1 MTRLSRRIALFL
13 FCCSLVAV
21 AEEPSVSRTPS
32 LPAVTRGETV
42 TVQGNNI
49 PAQGAK
55 VFLRTGAEREGDK
68 GVQLDA
74 SVAADGKALTF
85 KVPKEHFDT
94 GRYLV
99 FVAFDSKEL
108 AVPGELRVSSDQAA
122 KVRVDSISP
131 STDYQNDA
139 DNAYDFEIS
148 GENLGSTPG
157 DNILEIVG
165 SGPQP
170 VGNAEECQR
179 YAATHKY
186 EKICLSYD
194 PGMATRKLKVKGFHP
209 AHYQGPVDFRVRVG
223 DNISEVKRVNF
234 SSITEG
240 NLRLLATA
248 VSVILAIIVLATV
261 WKGVSMCRV
270 GEPYSFLDSFF
281 LDKESMSYSLSK
293 FQLIAWTAV
302 AVFAYVYVFFC
313 RTLIQWDFSF
323 PTIPSGWPTLL
334 GLSAGT
340 TVAAVGITSTR
351 GSKGAGAI
359 KPSFADFISAGGL
372 VTSERFQF
380 FVWTLLGC
388 FSFLMLILAADPSSL
403 KDLPD
408 VPQGFLFLTG
418 ISAAGYL
425 GGKAVRSP
433 GPVISQ
439 LLVESAKSPGNDAT
453 GNPLPVPM
461 VIILKGQNLSTN
473 AQVKI
478 DGDNLRDGQ
487 YKVEAL
493 DAQDQAADSTFK
505 AAVKL
510 TLNDAARY
518 LEGQHALTYINS
530 KDGQMA
536 TEQFPL
542 DPLTITSIGAVTE
555 GDVTITVNGA
565 NFEEVPAVEWRNP
578 PDDPPKTPVTVVK
591 KSDKELT
598 VTVSSAIQ
606 GEGKLTLIS
615 AIGLRASTTV
625 RIGKK
630 AG

>member
-1 MTRLSRRIALFL
+1 MTRLSRRIALL
-13 FCCSLVAV
+13 VFCVSLVAV
-21 AEEPSVSRTPS
+21 AQEPSVSSTPN
-32 LPAVTRGETV
+32 LPAVTRGDTV
-42 TVQGNNI
+42 TVQGNNF
-49 PAQGAK
+49 PAQGVK

-68 GVQLDA
+68 GLQLDA
-74 SVAADGKALTF
+74 TVTADSKAVTF

-99 FVAFDSKEL
+99 FVAIGSKEL
-108 AVPGELRVSSDQAA
+108 AVPGELRVLSDQAA

-148 GENLGSTPG
+148 GEDLGAAPG

-170 VGNAEECQR
+170 VGSAEECQR
-179 YAATHKY
+179 YAATHNY

-194 PGMATRKLKVKGFHP
+194 PGMETRKLKVKGFHP

-223 DNISEVKRVNF
+223 NNVSDVKRVNF

-433 GPVISQ
+433 GPVIAQ
-439 LLVESAKSPGNDAT
+439 LLVESAESPGNDAT

-461 VIILKGQNLSTN
+461 IIILKGQNLSTN
-473 AQVKI
+473 AQIKI

-493 DAQDQAADSTFK
+493 DSQDQAADSTFK

-510 TLNDAARY
+510 TLNDAAKY

-542 DPLTITSIGAVTE
+542 DPLTITSVSALTE

-565 NFEEVPAVEWRNP
+565 NFEETPAAEWRNP
-578 PDDPPKTPVTVVK
+578 PDGSPKTPVNVVK

-598 VTVSSAIQ
+598 ITVPPATL

-615 AIGLRASTTV
+615 AIGLRTSTTV
-625 RIGKK
+625 HIGKK